1 MEQTTTMDSRR
12 NEVLAVA
19 ILFFFLSW
27 LTVSLRFYVRGKL
40 MHTWGLDDTF
50 MGATM
55 AVFTVYLAFQTVAA
69 VYGTGRHRWEL
80 EDSNART
87 ALLVSFAGFVLRV
100 EHPNVNQ
107 FWYLCELLYILA
119 NCTLK
124 FSIGYFYLRVAIQR
138 WHVWTIRI
146 LMGGT
151 ILFSVVYFFLVAFQ
165 CTPPSEFWNNH
176 PASDKC
182 LPAGPTK
189 GITYALAAV
198 NAAADWMLGT
208 LPFFI
213 VWDLQMK
220 LKTKLLVAGIL
231 AFAAIGS
238 TATIVRMF
246 YIHTLTNGPDFL
258 YATTDVAVWS
268 TVEPGIGITA
278 SSIATLRPLVRH
290 WLWWMGFA
298 SAPGHSNTYQYSISE
313 QKRKDR
319 RGYRRSLSPS
329 DLVPTQRGGITST
342 EIHGPRQSKQP
353 SALSTNH
360 TGGMITLPS
369 IVIEEEDVDHI
380 QTPDGHILQTT
391 TVQQEYEPAPRLHLR
406 DSMRTSFA
414 RGSILSLGRN
424 RET

>member
-1 MEQTTTMDSRR
+1 M
-12 NEVLAVA
+12 
-19 ILFFFLSW
+19 
-27 LTVSLRFYVRGKL
+27 
-40 MHTWGLDDTF
+40 
-50 MGATM
+50 
-55 AVFTVYLAFQTVAA
+55 
-69 VYGTGRHRWEL
+69 
-80 EDSNART
+80 SNT
-87 ALLVSFAGFVLRV
+87 L
-100 EHPNVNQ
+100 Q

-138 WHVWTIRI
+138 WHVWTIKL

-151 ILFSVVYFFLVAFQ
+151 ILFSIVYLFLVMFQ
-165 CTPPSEFWNNH
+165 CTPGELLFVRSLYRQLLTATVSEFWNNH

-182 LPAGPTK
+182 LSAGPTK

-198 NAAADWMLGT
+198 NAAADWALGI

-213 VWDLQMK
+213 IWDLQMK
-220 LKTKLLVAGIL
+220 LKTKALVASIL

-258 YATTDVAVWS
+258 YATTDVAIWS

-290 WLWWMGFA
+290 CLWRMGFA
-298 SAPGHSNTYQYSISE
+298 SAPGHSHTYCPSTSE

-319 RGYRRSLSPS
+319 RGYRRSLSSS
-329 DLVPTQRGGITST
+329 DLVPTQRGGVTST
-342 EIHGPRQSKQP
+342 EIHGPKP
-353 SALSTNH
+353 STTQTATYE
-360 TGGMITLPS
+360 GMITLPS
-369 IVIEEEDVDHI
+369 IVIEEEDIDHI
-380 QTPDGHILQTT
+380 QTPPDGHILQTT
-391 TVQQEYEPAPRLHLR
+391 TVQQEYEPAPRLYLR
-406 DSMRTSFA
+406 DSFRNSFT
-414 RGSILSLGRN
+414 RGSIFSLGRD

>member
-1 MEQTTTMDSRR
+1 VEPSCFR
-12 NEVLAVA
+12 
-19 ILFFFLSW
+19 LSTSSW
-27 LTVSLRFYVRGKL
+27 WHSSATLVCSPIRDLTKKKL
-40 MHTWGLDDTF
+40 T
-50 MGATM
+50 
-55 AVFTVYLAFQTVAA
+55 
-69 VYGTGRHRWEL
+69 L
-80 EDSNART
+80 EA
-87 ALLVSFAGFVLRV
+87 
-100 EHPNVNQ
+100 
-107 FWYLCELLYILA
+107 
-119 NCTLK
+119 
-124 FSIGYFYLRVAIQR
+124 
-138 WHVWTIRI
+138 
-146 LMGGT
+146 
-151 ILFSVVYFFLVAFQ
+151 
-165 CTPPSEFWNNH
+165 SEFWNNH

-182 LPAGPTK
+182 LSAGPTK

-198 NAAADWMLGT
+198 NAAADWILGT

-220 LKTKLLVAGIL
+220 LKTKMLVAGIL

-246 YIHTLTNGPDFL
+246 YIHTLMDGPDFL
-258 YATTDVAVWS
+258 YATTDVAIWS

-290 WLWWMGFA
+290 CLWRMGFA

-313 QKRKDR
+313 QKRNDR

-342 EIHGPRQSKQP
+342 EIHGPRELKRP
-353 SALSTNH
+353 SAQSTNH

-369 IVIEEEDVDHI
+369 IVVEEEDIDHV

-391 TVQQEYEPAPRLHLR
+391 TVQQQYEPAPRLQLR
-406 DSMRTSFA
+406 DSLRTSFA

>member
-1 MEQTTTMDSRR
+1 MDNRR
-12 NEVLAVA
+12 NDVLAVA
-19 ILFFFLSW
+19 ILFFFLSL

-55 AVFTVYLAFQTVAA
+55 AVFIVYLAFQTVAA

-80 EDSNART
+80 EDSDARV
-87 ALLVSFAGFVLRV
+87 ALL
-100 EHPNVNQ
+100 

-124 FSIGYFYLRVAIQR
+124 FSIGHFYLRVAIQR
-138 WHVWTIRI
+138 WHLWTIKI

-151 ILFSVVYFFLVAFQ
+151 ILFSIVYFFLVTFQ
-165 CTPPSEFWNNH
+165 CTPVSEFWKNR
-176 PASDKC
+176 PASEKC
-182 LPAGPTK
+182 LSAGPTK

-198 NAAADWMLGT
+198 NAAADWALGT

-213 VWDLQMK
+213 VWDLHMK
-220 LKTKLLVAGIL
+220 LKTKMLVAGIL

-238 TATIVRMF
+238 TATVVRMF

-258 YATTDVAVWS
+258 YATTDVAIWS

-290 WLWWMGFA
+290 CLWRMGFA
-298 SAPGHSNTYQYSISE
+298 SAPGHSRIYYPSTSE

-319 RGYRRSLSPS
+319 RDYRRSISPS
-329 DLVPTQRGGITST
+329 DLIPTQQGGGTST
-342 EIHGPRQSKQP
+342 EIHGPNRTTAQ
-353 SALSTNH
+353 STNL
-360 TGGMITLPS
+360 TERMITLPS
-369 IVIEEEDVDHI
+369 IVIEEDDIDHI

-391 TVQQEYEPAPRLHLR
+391 TVQQKYEPAPRLHLR
-406 DSMRTSFA
+406 DSFTNSFT
-414 RGSILSLGRN
+414 RGSILSIGRYQEHN
-424 RET
+424 VQ

>member
-1 MEQTTTMDSRR
+1 MEQTTIMDSRR

-19 ILFFFLSW
+19 TLFFFLSW
-27 LTVSLRFYVRGKL
+27 LTVSLRFYVRWKL
-40 MHTWGLDDTF
+40 MRTWGLDDTF

-55 AVFTVYLAFQTVAA
+55 VIFTVYLAFQTVAA

-80 EDSNART
+80 ADSDARI
-87 ALLVSFAGFVLRV
+87 ALL
-100 EHPNVNQ
+100 

-124 FSIGYFYLRVAIQR
+124 FSIGYFYLRVALQR
-138 WHVWTIRI
+138 WHIWTIKI

-151 ILFSVVYFFLVAFQ
+151 ILFSIVYFFLVTFQ
-165 CTPPSEFWNNH
+165 CTPVSEFWNNH

-182 LPAGPTK
+182 IPAGPTK
-189 GITYALAAV
+189 GISYALAAV
-198 NAAADWMLGT
+198 NAAADWVLGT

-220 LKTKLLVAGIL
+220 LKTKALVAGIL

-246 YIHTLTNGPDFL
+246 YIHTLMNGPDFL
-258 YATTDVAVWS
+258 YATTNVAIWS

-290 WLWWMGFA
+290 CLWRMGFA
-298 SAPGHSNTYQYSISE
+298 SAPGHSNTYYPSISE

-329 DLVPTQRGGITST
+329 DLVPSQRGGVTSI
-342 EIHGPRQSKQP
+342 EIHGPRQTKQA
-353 SALSTNH
+353 SAPSTNH

-369 IVIEEEDVDHI
+369 IVIEEDDMDHI

-406 DSMRTSFA
+406 DSFRNSFA